1 MKVLSNKEFHHII
14 KWMPSGESFAII
26 KPKAFVT
33 DVLPEFFKTA
43 KYSSFTRK
51 LHRWGFMRHYRGEE
65 SGAFYHKDFKKDRLD
80 LVEKMTCH
88 KAEPVKSPP
97 AVSTAAAAARKAEA
111 EATEQIIA
119 KPAGLPTKPAV
130 DDQLPL
136 RPAVPAQPQPQ
147 QQRVPVSQP
156 PEITARL
163 QQQLQGLN
171 KVPDLDAAERLHAAI
186 ELEVN
191 RRLNERI
198 EAAAMSRRA
207 IESAMLRSQLNAPRG
222 LPLFGG
228 SLQTQLLRMQQQ
240 KQQMGL
246 EAACLAFS
254 GFPRMEVQG
263 LDELPPTNI
272 QGAKTA

>member
-1 MKVLSNKEFHHII
+1 
-14 KWMPSGESFAII
+14 
-26 KPKAFVT
+26 
-33 DVLPEFFKTA
+33 
-43 KYSSFTRK
+43 
-51 LHRWGFMRHYRGEE
+51 MRHYRGEE

-88 KAEPVKSPP
+88 KTDSVKSAP
-97 AVSTAAAAARKAEA
+97 AVSTAASAARKVEA
-111 EATEQIIA
+111 EPCDENEAEN
-119 KPAGLPTKPAV
+119 KVLPSLPTKALTEE
-130 DDQLPL
+130 QLAP
-136 RPAVPAQPQPQ
+136 RPAAAAAAAAVQSQQAPQHPSQ
-147 QQRVPVSQP
+147 QQQQLVPMSQP

-163 QQQLQGLN
+163 QQQLQGLS

-207 IESAMLRSQLNAPRG
+207 IESAMMRSQMNAPRG

-228 SLQTQLLRMQQQ
+228 SLQTQLLQMQQQ

-254 GFPRMEVQG
+254 GFPRMSDQG